1 MDWVQIVGVGANSLE
16 RCLKDGPIYENTHLW
31 SDLPAWK
38 TWCCPRPVQVERELT
53 VLSPASLTALTPL
66 PSKLHQGWV
75 SNQGSKHL
83 KGLQQAQITVAV
95 KQQHTSETKVQFQVP
110 RFWSCSIFWSLEEAG
125 LRSCLDDG
133 RRNTEHGL
141 LRWRWRSGHYS
152 ARAAPRPGNHLF

>member
-1 MDWVQIVGVGANSLE
+1 MDQYMKTPTFEVICQLGKHGVVRVESRLRKISLFWVQHHCWSDTSSLQGSPGVGFQP
-16 RCLKDGPIYENTHLW
+16 G
-31 SDLPAWK
+31 
-38 TWCCPRPVQVERELT
+38 VQ
-53 VLSPASLTALTPL
+53 
-66 PSKLHQGWV
+66 
-75 SNQGSKHL
+75 KHL